1 MYIKMGLLKECPPGT
16 VKNPLTG
23 RCVSKTG
30 KLGKSLIKNVTFQTQ
45 KPKSPRKIF
54 PSKQR

>member
-1 MYIKMGLLKECPPGT
+1 MGLLKECPPGT
-16 VKNPLTG
+16 VNNPLTG

-30 KLGKSLIKNVTFQTQ
+30 NIGKKLIKKVTFAVQ

-54 PSKQR
+54 PFKKR

>member
-1 MYIKMGLLKECPPGT
+1 MGLLKECPPET

-30 KLGKSLIKNVTFQTQ
+30 KTGKQLIKHVTFQAQ

-54 PSKQR
+54 PTKKR

>member
-1 MYIKMGLLKECPPGT
+1 MGLLKECPPGM
-16 VKNPLTG
+16 VKNHVTG

-30 KLGKSLIKNVTFQTQ
+30 KLGKSLVKNVTFQVQ

-54 PSKQR
+54 PAKKR